1 MDMPTIRDAIRELGD
16 RWLAA
21 EVDADVDTLE
31 TLVTDDFRLVGPYG
45 FVLDKEQWL
54 DRYRS
59 GDFST
64 SHLSWD
70 GPDIRDHGD
79 AAISIGTQ
87 NQEATYKGTPTNGV
101 FRITH
106 VFVRRGDSWSIAGM
120 HLSPTTP
127 PSPPAGTPS

>member
-1 MDMPTIRDAIRELGD
+1 MSTTSDAIRELGD

-21 EVDADVDTLE
+21 EVEADVDTLE
-31 TLVTDDFRLVGPYG
+31 TLIAEDFRLVGPYG
-45 FVLDKEQWL
+45 FVLDRAQWL

-64 SHLSWD
+64 SRLSWD
-70 GPDIRDHGD
+70 DPDIRDYGD

-87 NQEATYKGTPTNGV
+87 NQEATYKGTPTNGA

-106 VFVRRGDSWSIAGM
+106 VFVRRGESWSIAGM
-120 HLSPTTP
+120 HLSPTTT
-127 PSPPAGTPS
+127 PSPPAGTTS

>member
-1 MDMPTIRDAIRELGD
+1 MPTTRNAIRELGD
-16 RWLAA
+16 RWLGA
-21 EVDADVDTLE
+21 EVDADVDTLQ
-31 TLVTDDFRLVGPYG
+31 TLVTDDFRLVGPFG

-64 SHLSWD
+64 SRLSWD
-70 GPDIRDHGD
+70 DVE
-79 AAISIGTQ
+79 AAYQGRPS
-87 NQEATYKGTPTNGV
+87 NGA

-127 PSPPAGTPS
+127 PSPPAGTP

>member
-1 MDMPTIRDAIRELGD
+1 MPTTRNAIRELGD
-16 RWLAA
+16 RWLGA
-21 EVDADVDTLE
+21 EVDADVDTLQ
-31 TLVTDDFRLVGPYG
+31 TLVTDDFRLVGPFG

-64 SHLSWD
+64 SRLSWD
-70 GPDIRDHGD
+70 DVDIRDYGE

-87 NQEATYKGTPTNGV
+87 NQEAAYQGRPSNGA

-127 PSPPAGTPS
+127 PSPPAGTP

>member
-1 MDMPTIRDAIRELGD
+1 MPTTSESLRELGD
-16 RWLAA
+16 CWLAA
-21 EVDADVDTLE
+21 EVDADIDTLDR
-31 TLVTDDFRLVGPYG
+31 LATDDFRLVGPYG
-45 FVLDKEQWL
+45 FVLDKTQWL

-64 SHLSWD
+64 SRLTWD
-70 GPDIRDHGD
+70 DVDIRDHGD
-79 AAISIGTQ
+79 VAISIGTQ
-87 NQEATYKGTPTNGV
+87 NQEAAYKGTPTNGA

-127 PSPPAGTPS
+127 PLPPAGTPS

>member
-1 MDMPTIRDAIRELGD
+1 MPTTRNAIRELGD
-16 RWLAA
+16 RWLGA
-21 EVDADVDTLE
+21 EVDADVDTLQ
-31 TLVTDDFRLVGPYG
+31 TLVTDDFRLVGPFG

-64 SHLSWD
+64 SRLSWD
-70 GPDIRDHGD
+70 DVDIRDYGE

-87 NQEATYKGTPTNGV
+87 NQEAAYQGRPSNGA

-106 VFVRRGDSWSIAGM
+106 VFVRRGDS
-120 HLSPTTP
+120 
-127 PSPPAGTPS
+127 